1 MKKLVNQLNE
11 SHSAFGNYKKKITLN
26 EIKNKNLMRR
36 SVYAKEDIM
45 INDKITLNN
54 IKFVRPE
61 IKSNL
66 NKKKNKIEK
75 KAKKKIKK
83 NKLII
88 L

>member
-1 MKKLVNQLNE
+1 
-11 SHSAFGNYKKKITLN
+11 
-26 EIKNKNLMRR
+26 MRR
-36 SVYAKEDIM
+36 SVYAKEDIL

-66 NKKKNKIEK
+66 NKIKKIIGK
-75 KAKKKIKK
+75 KVKKKIKK